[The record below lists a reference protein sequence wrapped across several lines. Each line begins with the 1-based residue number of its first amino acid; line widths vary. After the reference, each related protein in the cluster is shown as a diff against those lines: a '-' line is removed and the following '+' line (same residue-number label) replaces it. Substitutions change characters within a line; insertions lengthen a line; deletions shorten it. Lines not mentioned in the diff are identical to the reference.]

1 MLYAH
6 PISVSHSGY
15 RTMCMMRSLS
25 IEEIIDSIE
34 TEEDV
39 NAEYLYED
47 DAENQDPVDP
57 DYVAYLG
64 SIYEELLQMVDQ
76 AGGELDM
83 TVYSRYLYDE
93 LYLGRHSAP
102 YFFNLGLEVVY
113 EE

>member
-1 MLYAH
+1 
-6 PISVSHSGY
+6 
-15 RTMCMMRSLS
+15 MCIMRSLS
-25 IEEIIDSIE
+25 IEELKESLE
-34 TEEDV
+34 TEVDV
-39 NAEYLYED
+39 DDEYLSED

-64 SIYEELLQMVDQ
+64 SIYEELLQMVEQ

-83 TVYSRYLYDE
+83 TVYSRFLYDE

>member
-1 MLYAH
+1 
-6 PISVSHSGY
+6 
-15 RTMCMMRSLS
+15 MCMMRSLS

-39 NAEYLYED
+39 NADYLSED
-47 DAENQDPVDP
+47 DEEDQDPVDP
-57 DYVAYLG
+57 AYVAYLG
-64 SIYEELLQMVDQ
+64 SIYQELLEMVDL

-83 TVYSRYLYDE
+83 TVYSRYLFDE

-102 YFFNLGLEVVY
+102 YYFNLGLEVIY